1 LQTTTQLKLKG
12 EESKLTNKICK
23 MCKKDIQTQLDDMNG
38 EEDVNEL
45 DISIEDRIQKT
56 NELVYS

>member
-1 LQTTTQLKLKG
+1 
-12 EESKLTNKICK
+12 

-45 DISIEDRIQKT
+45 DISIEDERASVQ
-56 NELVYS
+56 LVSG